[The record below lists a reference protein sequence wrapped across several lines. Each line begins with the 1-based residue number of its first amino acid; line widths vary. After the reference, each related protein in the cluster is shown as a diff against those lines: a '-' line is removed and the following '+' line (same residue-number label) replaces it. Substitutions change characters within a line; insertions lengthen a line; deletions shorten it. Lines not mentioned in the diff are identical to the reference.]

1 MITFVLQFILWFV
14 VWSCLT
20 GLSSIGTAVLGV
32 LASLFVTF
40 MTIELFLDA
49 KGSVSSSSRR
59 RITVLGYGKRFAWFL
74 YYVMVFILGCL
85 RANVD
90 VAYRVIHPSL
100 PIRPG
105 TVKVKTGLTS
115 DIALTFLASS
125 VTLTP
130 GTTTVDIDK
139 QNGYIYIHQLYMKPP
154 DAARAGK
161 MEVVERFEKILAR
174 IFE

>member
-1 MITFVLQFILWFV
+1 MITFILQFVLWFA

-20 GLSSIGTAVLGV
+20 ELPNITTAILGV

-40 MTIELFLDA
+40 MTIELFLDI
-49 KGSVSSSSRR
+49 KSDENTPSKR
-59 RITVLGYGKRFAWFL
+59 RISVLGYGKRFAWFL
-74 YYVMVFILGCL
+74 YYIVVFIGGCL
-85 RANVD
+85 RANID

-105 TVKVKTGLTS
+105 TVKIKTALTS

-139 QNGYIYIHQLYMKPP
+139 QNGYIYIHQLYMRPF